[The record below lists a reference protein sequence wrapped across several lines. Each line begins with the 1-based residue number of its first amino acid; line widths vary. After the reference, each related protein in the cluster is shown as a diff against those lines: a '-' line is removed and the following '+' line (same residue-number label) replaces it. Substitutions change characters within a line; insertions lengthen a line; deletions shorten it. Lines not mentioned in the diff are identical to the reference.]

1 MECDM
6 NLRLFSMVLALG
18 IALLGFSVT
27 AHADAAAD
35 FALFDNT
42 NPATLHEGITCTSDK
57 AFTYHIS
64 VSNFGSGPNVLRL
77 TYADGDF
84 TRFKIAQ
91 DGSLNLSGGARG
103 GKTKGKSGGNP
114 DRCITICGESAQL
127 AGQMS
132 IIQENGKPTCQNV
145 TCGPGGL
152 APPC

>member
-1 MECDM
+1 M
-6 NLRLFSMVLALG
+6 NLRPFSMALVLV

-42 NPATLHEGITCTSDK
+42 NPATFHEGIVCTSDK
-57 AFTYHIS
+57 AFTYHVS

-84 TRFKIAQ
+84 TRFKVPQ
-91 DGSLNLSGGARG
+91 DESLNLSGAARG
-103 GKTKGKSGGNP
+103 GKDKGKGEGNP
-114 DRCITICGESAQL
+114 DRCITICGESPQL

-132 IIQENGKPTCQNV
+132 IIQENGKPSCRNV
-145 TCGPGGL
+145 TCGAGGV

>member
-1 MECDM
+1 M
-6 NLRLFSMVLALG
+6 NLRLFSMALALG

-42 NPATLHEGITCTSDK
+42 NPATLHEGIVCTSDK

-64 VSNFGSGPNVLRL
+64 VSNFGSSPNVLRL

-84 TRFKIAQ
+84 TRFKIPQ

-103 GKTKGKSGGNP
+103 GKEKGKSGGNP

-132 IIQENGKPTCQNV
+132 IIQENGKPSCQNV
-145 TCGPGGL
+145 TCGAGGV

>member
-1 MECDM
+1 MREEVPFEVVCTRFDPSNPLPLTMECDM
-6 NLRLFSMVLALG
+6 NLRLFSMVLAVG

-42 NPATLHEGITCTSDK
+42 NPATLNEGIVCTSDK

-103 GKTKGKSGGNP
+103 GNKGEGGETRASG
-114 DRCITICGESAQL
+114 RS
-127 AGQMS
+127 
-132 IIQENGKPTCQNV
+132 
-145 TCGPGGL
+145 
-152 APPC
+152 

>member
-1 MECDM
+1 M
-6 NLRLFSMVLALG
+6 NVRLILTMAVMLTT
-18 IALLGFSVT
+18 ALLGSS
-27 AHADAAAD
+27 AIAQADAAAD

-42 NPATLHEGITCTSDK
+42 NPATLHEGIVCTSEK

-77 TYADGDF
+77 TYSDGDF
-84 TRFKIAQ
+84 TRFKIPQ

-103 GKTKGKSGGNP
+103 GKDKGKTGGNP
-114 DRCITICGESAQL
+114 DRCITICGESPEL

-132 IIQENGKPTCQNV
+132 IIQENGKPSCQNV
-145 TCGPGGL
+145 TCGAGGV